1 MRLKLKAKKLKAQ
14 SSKLKVFLLLVFMFQ
29 FMVLFCSPLWA
40 ESKAPKLTPS
50 VQKVVYEAQQAI
62 EKKEYAKAERIL
74 LTFIDKHP
82 KTPHYLVEF
91 TLGNAL
97 SMEGKNIDA
106 LSHYKTS
113 ADLYPDFS
121 PAWQNLG
128 KVCFDLKQ
136 YDQAGDYMLKA
147 YEIAE
152 KKDPTL
158 LYNAAVSYIMA
169 KEEKKALPHLE
180 YLASGGAGNPKTEWL
195 EALLKVC
202 MDLHHEKKAFEVIQR
217 LVDKN
222 ENDPRWWKVLAQFHL
237 QQGDYEKATAA
248 LKIHSYLV
256 PIKKQDIIL
265 MGDLYNAIG
274 VPLKAAD
281 YYEKAVK
288 FEKASSVYE
297 KLAAAYIAAH
307 KPDKA
312 LNVLNQTLVEKSTS
326 GLLFMMGRVRY
337 EKEDFGKAYDA
348 FKKSAQMNPKD
359 GQAYLMMGYCAL
371 QMHKKDAAQ
380 TAFQKA
386 TEFRDQR
393 KQAKELLKELASL

>member
-1 MRLKLKAKKLKAQ
+1 MILKLKAKVLKAQ
-14 SSKLKVFLLLVFMFQ
+14 SPKFKVFWLLVFTFQ
-29 FMVLFCSPLWA
+29 LMALFCSPLWA
-40 ESKAPKLTPS
+40 QTKAPKMIPS
-50 VQKVVYEAQQAI
+50 VQKVVYEAQQAM

-82 KTPHYLVEF
+82 ETPHYLVEF

-97 SMEGKNIDA
+97 SMGGKSIDA
-106 LSHYKTS
+106 LLHYKTS

-128 KVCFDLKQ
+128 KICFDLKR
-136 YDQAGDYMLKA
+136 YDQAGDHMLKA
-147 YEIAE
+147 YEIDE
-152 KKDPTL
+152 QKDPTL

-180 YLASGGAGNPKTEWL
+180 YLASGDAGTPKTEWL

-202 MDLHHEKKAFEVIQR
+202 MDLHLEKKAFKVIQS

-222 ENDPRWWKVLAQFHL
+222 EDDPRWWKILAQFYL
-237 QQGDYEKATAA
+237 QQGDYKKAVAA

-265 MGDLYNAIG
+265 MGDLYNAIE
-274 VPLKAAD
+274 VPVKAAE

-288 FEKASSVYE
+288 LKKDPSVYE
-297 KLAAAYIAAH
+297 KLAAAYSAAH

-312 LNVLNQTLVEKSTS
+312 LNVLNQ
-326 GLLFMMGRVRY
+326 
-337 EKEDFGKAYDA
+337 A
-348 FKKSAQMNPKD
+348 
-359 GQAYLMMGYCAL
+359 
-371 QMHKKDAAQ
+371 
-380 TAFQKA
+380 
-386 TEFRDQR
+386 
-393 KQAKELLKELASL
+393 